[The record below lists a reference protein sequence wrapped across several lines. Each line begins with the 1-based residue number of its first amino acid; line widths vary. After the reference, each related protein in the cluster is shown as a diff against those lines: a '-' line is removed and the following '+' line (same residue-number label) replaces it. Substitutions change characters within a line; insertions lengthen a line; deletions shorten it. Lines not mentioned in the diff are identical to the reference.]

1 MSVLRDKT
9 GHANIRHVILTFI
22 ILSGLAAAFL
32 YYPPIPTRTAEELTQ
47 GDITF
52 TDSAGNPISGAIG
65 LSGSGISGGYKE
77 NVNFIKW
84 ERVPNG
90 MIYFDAL
97 GIKNVSVKFR
107 LAGDSRNSNVIIENY
122 GASLPKDINEHAP
135 GAPVKYVLVSA
146 FNLSFVEAEISI
158 QYNASELGDS
168 DENSLSIY
176 HYDSAAKEWG
186 RLKTRVD
193 TKDNIITASVD
204 SLSIFAV
211 SARRPGQIDIRDT
224 RSNQVRSDFKT
235 YDDARNLKK
244 SGRSNSLVAQDIPRR
259 RA

>member
-52 TDSAGNPISGAIG
+52 T
-65 LSGSGISGGYKE
+65 
-77 NVNFIKW
+77 
-84 ERVPNG
+84 
-90 MIYFDAL
+90 
-97 GIKNVSVKFR
+97 
-107 LAGDSRNSNVIIENY
+107 
-122 GASLPKDINEHAP
+122 
-135 GAPVKYVLVSA
+135 
-146 FNLSFVEAEISI
+146 
-158 QYNASELGDS
+158 
-168 DENSLSIY
+168 
-176 HYDSAAKEWG
+176 DSAAKEWG

-244 SGRSNSLVAQDIPRR
+244 SGRS
-259 RA
+259 